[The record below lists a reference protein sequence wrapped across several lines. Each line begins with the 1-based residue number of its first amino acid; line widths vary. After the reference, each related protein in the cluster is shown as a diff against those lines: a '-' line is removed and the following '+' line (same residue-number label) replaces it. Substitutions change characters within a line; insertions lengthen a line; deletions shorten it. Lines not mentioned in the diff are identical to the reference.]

1 MIHSSY
7 KAISFTLKSVK
18 LSNTGMWL
26 IRKGLKFGFLLFILH
41 QNCAVRS
48 LLFASAPASC
58 SLFAAKNMPTRP
70 TGLKCGENHIV
81 LVQRQFY

>member
-1 MIHSSY
+1 MIHSSC
-7 KAISFTLKSVK
+7 KAISFTLKS
-18 LSNTGMWL
+18 SYTGIWL

-58 SLFAAKNMPTRP
+58 SLFAAKNMPTSQAYMII
-70 TGLKCGENHIV
+70 T
-81 LVQRQFY
+81 